1 MYVLYHKT
9 SAKIKYF
16 ILSYTI
22 IVVNTYKKILILLI
36 KSLLLHK
43 YKNNLRKVN
52 IIYKGITRQNVE
64 LKI

>member
-1 MYVLYHKT
+1 MYVLYHKI
-9 SAKIKYF
+9 SVKIKYL

-22 IVVNTYKKILILLI
+22 IVVNNYKKILILLI